1 MKIAFH
7 SNQLGLRGTEVSLY
21 NYALYNEEVLGNESV
36 IITYEHT
43 NLEAKEKFSK
53 RFETLVEPW
62 QNYENA
68 LKTRKVNFLYMQK
81 AGWNDGKF
89 LHTIP
94 TLIHCVFKGYQ
105 PHGHKVAFISDY
117 LAEVEGYNPNLFS
130 VPYIVNDL
138 PKASFSLKE
147 TLNIPSHHKVLGY
160 HGGENQFNI
169 SYAKKAIERVLCV
182 RNDLHFLFLN
192 IKPWVTHP
200 NVHFLPGTFD
210 MDYKAAF
217 IEACDGMI
225 HARADGETFGLSIA
239 EFAVKDKPVICQG
252 FAPDCAHINMLKDT
266 GIYYHTEKQLYII
279 LKEFERVVYEKR
291 KEVKSFSKNYL
302 KYADPAYVMGKFKF
316 VFLQK

>member
-21 NYALYNEEVLGNESV
+21 NYALYNEQVLGNESV

-43 NLEAKEKFSK
+43 NLEAKKKFSD

-62 QNYENA
+62 EKYEEV
-68 LKTRKVNFLYMQK
+68 LKSKHIDYLYMQK
-81 AGWNDGKF
+81 AGWNDGKY
-89 LHTIP
+89 LNNIP

-105 PHGHKVAFISDY
+105 PHGYKHAFISEY
-117 LAEVEGYNPNLFS
+117 LAESEGYNPTLFT
-130 VPYIVNDL
+130 VPYIVDNL
-138 PKASFSLKE
+138 PKASFSLREQLKISSNK
-147 TLNIPSHHKVLGY
+147 TVLGY

-169 SYAKKAIERVLCV
+169 SSAKRAIEKILYV
-182 RNDLHFLFLN
+182 RDDLYFIFLN
-192 IKPWVTHP
+192 IKPWINHP

-239 EFAVKDKPVICQG
+239 EFAIKDKPIIAQG
-252 FAPDCAHINMLKDT
+252 FAQDWAHIMMLKET
-266 GIYYHTEKQLYII
+266 GIYYHTEKQLYCI
-279 LKEFERVVYEKR
+279 LKDFERVVEEKR
-291 KEVKSFSKNYL
+291 KEVNSFSKNYL
-302 KYADPAYVMGKFKF
+302 KYADPTYVMDRFKS
-316 VFLQK
+316 VYLQ